1 MLNQRLRIGL
11 DHGSNQCFL
20 DFGIHFCVSLR
31 NDMKR
36 QRTVSVLDRR
46 GQRRNVQNLLD
57 DSSSLFD
64 IAFAGNSLVNDCRRN
79 VVAHCHFRGGNQA
92 VASDAIEDRIPLVS
106 SAHEKDGSHLV
117 VGRSTN
123 GMGWTQGKF
132 LLATNAPL
140 FGRYLSRGRLGIDT
154 VARSL
159 LRHVVVVVIVV
170 VWTMNSL
177 TANDTA
183 EVLVRISAKVHE
195 RRAKPQIYGRN
206 HGKGSST
213 LRNTA
218 FRLRLFHD
226 TEREAK

>member
-1 MLNQRLRIGL
+1 MLNQRFWIGL
-11 DHGSNQCFL
+11 DHSSNQCFL
-20 DFGIHFCVSLR
+20 DFRIHFCVSLR
-31 NDMKR
+31 NDVKR
-36 QRTVSVLDRR
+36 QRTISVLDRR

-64 IAFAGNSLVNDCRRN
+64 IALAGNSLVNDCCRN

-92 VASDAIEDRIPLVS
+92 IASNAIEDRIPLVS
-106 SAHEKDGSHLV
+106 SAHEKDGSHLG
-117 VGRSTN
+117 VGWSTN
-123 GMGWTQGKF
+123 GMGWTQIKF
-132 LLATNAPL
+132 VLATNAPL
-140 FGRYLSRGRLGIDT
+140 FGRYLSRGRLGVDT
-154 VARSL
+154 VASSL
-159 LRHVVVVVIVV
+159 LRHVVVVVV
-170 VWTMNSL
+170 VWIVNSL

-195 RRAKPQIYGRN
+195 QRAKPQIYGRN

-226 TEREAK
+226 IEREAK